1 MVLCDTGVPRG
12 PSVRYGPWRSRA
24 VLCSDTVML
33 SWGLGLQVGAGH
45 PLAEALA
52 PGSPRT
58 CLAVGAKP
66 VAWAP
71 AGTQPW
77 PCSSCWAER
86 GSQGLLALPQ
96 ALSGLSEP
104 SGVL

>member
-1 MVLCDTGVPRG
+1 MH
-12 PSVRYGPWRSRA
+12 
-24 VLCSDTVML
+24 

-45 PLAEALA
+45 PLAVLGLAEALA

-58 CLAVGAKP
+58 CLAVRAKP

-86 GSQGLLALPQ
+86 GSRGLLALPQ